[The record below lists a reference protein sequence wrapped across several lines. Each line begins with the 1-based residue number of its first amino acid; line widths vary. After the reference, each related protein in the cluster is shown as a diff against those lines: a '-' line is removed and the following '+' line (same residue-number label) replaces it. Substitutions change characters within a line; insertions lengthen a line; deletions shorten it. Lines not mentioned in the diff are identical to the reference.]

1 MHNPHAPHEQEEN
14 SSGSAREDE
23 VTANDLFS
31 THFSGLSAIQAQ
43 YLARSVFG
51 IDGQASI
58 LTSERDQNFKISTDQ
73 GRDFVLKATHPSEDP
88 GVTDFQTQAQLHIMN
103 KGPDVPVPR
112 LRPTLDG
119 EYVHRRTVPGS
130 EQSQAIRVID
140 FISGSPLYRVQRS
153 NKLLESIGAALAHLN
168 IALKGFNHP
177 QMNHKLLWDIQHL
190 KELSALTGYIDD
202 DKKRER
208 VLEGLKRYVIETE
221 PALKQLPKQ
230 VIHNDMNP
238 YNIMVDDESGTRLT
252 GILDLGDMV
261 SAPRVQDLA
270 VLCAYQLAEGDNV
283 LSHAVECIKAYH
295 AVSPLTRSERHLLPN
310 LIEARLLATVLI
322 TEWRAR
328 EHPENSEYI
337 LRNNP
342 SAWAGLQCLEA
353 FGPGQAQIFIL
364 EKIQEAGM
372 VV

>member
-1 MHNPHAPHEQEEN
+1 MHNPHAQHEQEE
-14 SSGSAREDE
+14 SSAGSAREDE
-23 VTANDLFS
+23 VTTNDLFS
-31 THFSGLSAIQAQ
+31 KKFSGLSAIQAQ
-43 YLARSVFG
+43 YLASSVFG

-88 GVTDFQTQAQLHIMN
+88 GVTDFQTRAQLHIMN
-103 KGPDVPVPR
+103 NGPDVPVPR
-112 LRPTLDG
+112 LRLTLDG
-119 EYVHRRTVPGS
+119 EYVYRRNIPGS
-130 EQSQAIRVID
+130 EQSQAIRIID
-140 FISGSPLYRVQRS
+140 FISGSPLSRVQRS
-153 NKLLESIGAALAHLN
+153 NRLLESIGAALAHLN

-202 DKKRER
+202 NEKRER
-208 VLEGLKRYVIETE
+208 VSGGLKRYGAETE

-238 YNIMVDDESGTRLT
+238 FNIMVDDESATRLT
-252 GILDLGDMV
+252 AILDLGDMV

-270 VLCAYQLAEGDNV
+270 VLCAYLLSEDDNV

-295 AVSPLTRSERHLLPN
+295 AVSPLTRSEIHLLPN

-342 SAWAGLQCLEA
+342 SAWTGLQRLEA
-353 FGPGQAQIFIL
+353 FGLGPAQTFIV
-364 EKIQEAGM
+364 EKIREAGR